1 MSREDFQFQIERD
14 GLSRRLG
21 GGIPKGSLSIIA
33 GPYGAGKSVF
43 VERLLYGFLINGHS
57 VTCIS
62 TEMTVSGFIEQMKSL
77 DYPVADRIINK
88 SLMFIPV
95 FPIIGKAKTERKD
108 FLSRLIRTTALF
120 DREIIV
126 VDTFSSLI
134 RDELNEANAIET
146 ISFFKKMNSRG
157 KSVIL
162 TLDPT
167 EIKEGLLTPFK
178 SSADIFMEI
187 RLRVIEGEL
196 NRTLTVNRYLKAKDY
211 VSSMMSFRV
220 EPNIGIIVDI
230 TTVA

>member
-1 MSREDFQFQIERD
+1 MGREDYQFQIERD

-21 GGIPKGSLSIIA
+21 GGIPKGSLTIIA
-33 GPYGAGKSVF
+33 GPYGSGKSVF
-43 VERLLYGFLINGHS
+43 MERLTYGFLINGH
-57 VTCIS
+57 TATYIS

-77 DYPVADRIINK
+77 DYPVADRIIGK

-108 FLSRLIRTTALF
+108 FLSKLVRTTHLF
-120 DREIIV
+120 DREIMV

-134 RDELNEANAIET
+134 CDELNEANAIET

-157 KSVIL
+157 KSIIL
-162 TLDPT
+162 TIDPT

-178 SSADIFMEI
+178 SAADIFMEI
-187 RLRVIEGEL
+187 KVRVIEGEL

-211 VSSMMSFRV
+211 VSSLMSFRV